1 MIILKIKSIKKSKK
15 KLIYE
20 IVFARI
26 NEIAEIM
33 IFRNI
38 NLRRY
43 NETPRTIFFEFENKL
58 RLKCFQNI
66 YEKVFKNNK
75 FLKINFLDSFSSEQ
89 MLKTA
94 NELVHFGW
102 KREVIPVAHSKKILN
117 CKAF

>member
-1 MIILKIKSIKKSKK
+1 MIILKIKSIKNQKK
-15 KLIYE
+15 IIYE

-58 RLKCFQNI
+58 RLKLA
-66 YEKVFKNNK
+66 FKIFMK
-75 FLKINFLDSFSSEQ
+75 RFLKITNF
-89 MLKTA
+89 
-94 NELVHFGW
+94 
-102 KREVIPVAHSKKILN
+102 KKLI
-117 CKAF
+117 F